1 MTRINSPLARLVL
14 LGVAL
19 AFTSVTSLA
28 DTVMF
33 MGNTTGGPTFN
44 RPVDNGNNPPTS
56 LSGVGTAVRY
66 TITQL
71 TVGTSGSYIFQSI
84 SANSNTYDNYTFLY
98 QNSFNPAS
106 PLTNVLIGNDDN
118 LSIGMSGFTI
128 NLLNGT
134 TYFFINTGFENFDF
148 GAFTSTISGP
158 GIITIGGGGGAPI
171 PEPTTLLLLGT
182 GLAGVVAKV
191 RRRRKTG
198 RGDSA

>member
-1 MTRINSPLARLVL
+1 MTRISSPLARLL
-14 LGVAL
+14 FLGVAL

-56 LSGVGTAVRY
+56 LSGFATAVRY

-71 TVGTSGSYIFQSI
+71 TVGTSGSYTFQSL

-98 QNSFNPAS
+98 QNSFSPAS

-118 LSIGMSGFTI
+118 LSIGMSGFTS
-128 NLLNGT
+128 NLLTGT
-134 TYFFINTGFENFDF
+134 TYFFINTGFDNPDF

-158 GIITIGGGGGAPI
+158 GIITIGGGGAPI
-171 PEPTTLLLLGT
+171 PEPATLLLLGT

-191 RRRRKTG
+191 RRRRKTC
-198 RGDSA
+198 RGDAA

>member
-1 MTRINSPLARLVL
+1 
-14 LGVAL
+14 
-19 AFTSVTSLA
+19 
-28 DTVMF
+28 MF

-44 RPVDNGNNPPTS
+44 RPVEDGNNPPTS
-56 LSGVGTAVRY
+56 LSGIATAARY

-71 TVGTSGSYIFQSI
+71 TVGTSGSYTFQSL

-118 LSIGMSGFTI
+118 LSIGMSGITR
-128 NLLNGT
+128 NLLTGT

-158 GIITIGGGGGAPI
+158 GIITIGGGGAPI
-171 PEPTTLLLLGT
+171 PEPATLLLLGT

-191 RRRRKTG
+191 RGRRKTR
-198 RGDSA
+198 RGDEA

>member
-1 MTRINSPLARLVL
+1 MTRISSPLARLL
-14 LGVAL
+14 FLGVAL

-44 RPVDNGNNPPTS
+44 RPIDNGNNPPIS
-56 LSGVGTAVRY
+56 LSGVATAVRY

-71 TVGTSGSYIFQSI
+71 TVGTSGSYTFQSI

-118 LSIGMSGFTI
+118 LSIGMSGFTS
-128 NLLNGT
+128 NLLTGT

-148 GAFTSTISGP
+148 GAFTSTISGT
-158 GIITIGGGGGAPI
+158 GIITIGGGGAPI
-171 PEPTTLLLLGT
+171 PEPATLLLLGT

-191 RRRRKTG
+191 RRRRKSC
-198 RGDSA
+198 RRDEA